1 ANDNPSA
8 GFTLEEITVTAQK
21 RMENI
26 QEVPSSITV
35 IDASLLENVS
45 AKQLTDYAGYIP
57 GFTVQSAGI
66 PGAARLTL
74 RGIASSSSATVGT
87 YIDEV
92 PLGSSTSFGDRGSLS
107 LDLVPYDVAG
117 IEVFRGPQGTLYG
130 ANAMGGI
137 L

>member
-1 ANDNPSA
+1 
-8 GFTLEEITVTAQK
+8 
-21 RMENI
+21 
-26 QEVPSSITV
+26 
-35 IDASLLENVS
+35 
-45 AKQLTDYAGYIP
+45 P

-107 LDLVPYDVAG
+107 LDLVPYDVSG

-137 L
+137 LKYTTRAPQLSRLDASLGADVSSVRGGDSAWSARASVSVPLVEDRLAVRASASYQ